1 MHPYPHMY
9 KANATAG
16 MADAI
21 ELTSA
26 GLQPIR
32 SMPPIEFDGPGDQW
46 SPESLLVAA
55 VSDCLILTFRAI
67 ARASGMHWLKL
78 ECETEGVLDRVDGVT
93 RFTHFNI
100 RAKLTA
106 PAGTDEHKAMR
117 MLEKS
122 EAVCLV
128 SNSLNGEKHLHASV
142 EIVP

>member
-1 MHPYPHMY
+1 MHPYPHVY
-9 KANATAG
+9 RASASAG
-16 MADAI
+16 MDEAVKLAG
-21 ELTSA
+21 A
-26 GLQPIR
+26 GLPSID
-32 SMPPIEFDGPGDQW
+32 SMPPVEFDGPGDRW
-46 SPESLLVAA
+46 SPESLLIAA
-55 VSDCLILTFRAI
+55 VSDCLVLTFRAI

-78 ECETEGVLDRVDGVT
+78 DCETEGVLNRVDGVT

-122 EAVCLV
+122 EAACLV

-142 EIVP
+142 EILP

>member
-1 MHPYPHMY
+1 MHPYPHVY
-9 KANATAG
+9 KASATGG
-16 MADAI
+16 MEDVV
-21 ELTSA
+21 ELGSA
-26 GLQPIR
+26 GLQ
-32 SMPPIEFDGPGDQW
+32 SLDSTPPIEFGGPGDRW

-55 VSDCLILTFRAI
+55 VSDCLVLTFRAV
-67 ARASGMHWLKL
+67 ARGAGMPWLKL
-78 ECETEGVLDRVDGVT
+78 ECETEGVLNRVDGVT

-122 EAVCLV
+122 EAVCLI

-142 EIVP
+142 EIAP

>member
-1 MHPYPHMY
+1 ME
-9 KANATAG
+9 
-16 MADAI
+16 DVV
-21 ELTSA
+21 ELGSA
-26 GLQPIR
+26 GLQPLA
-32 SMPPIEFDGPGDQW
+32 SMPPIEFGGPGDRW

-67 ARASGMHWLKL
+67 AHGAGMPWLKL
-78 ECETEGVLDRVDGVT
+78 ECETEGVLNRVDGVT

-122 EAVCLV
+122 EAVCLI

>member
-1 MHPYPHMY
+1 MHSYPHVY
-9 KANATAG
+9 KASAAAAMT
-16 MADAI
+16 DAV
-21 ELTSA
+21 ELSGP
-26 GLQPIR
+26 GLQPIA
-32 SMPPIEFDGPGDQW
+32 SMPPVEFDGPGDRW

-67 ARASGMHWLKL
+67 ARAAGMHWLKL
-78 ECETEGVLDRVDGVT
+78 ECATEGVLNRVDGVT

-142 EIVP
+142 EIAP